1 MELRLRNGV
10 LLKYE
15 GAQVMGIINV
25 TPDSF
30 FEGSRCQGEEN
41 LRKRV
46 RQIIEEGGT
55 MIDLGAYSTRPD
67 ADEVSAEEELSRLAF
82 ALPIIIDEL
91 NIQKFRNS
99 EIQKDGS
106 VSYIPVSVDTFRA
119 EVAKEC
125 ILKYG
130 ADIINDVSGGTL
142 DEDMLLVVAETKA
155 PYILMHMRGTPKTMQ
170 SMTDYPDGVTNEVMK
185 FFRKQIE
192 RLHEISFSLDPED
205 EDASLP
211 IILDPGFGF
220 AKTIEQNYQLFSNLP
235 AFKYSFKEYPLLVG
249 ISRKSMIYKL
259 LETDAEHAL
268 NGTSVLNALAVAS
281 GADILRVHDV
291 KEAVAVVKQMKK

>member
-1 MELRLRNGV
+1 M

-99 EIQKDGS
+99 ERWFCLIYS
-106 VSYIPVSVDTFRA
+106 CFCRYLP
-119 EVAKEC
+119 C
-125 ILKYG
+125 
-130 ADIINDVSGGTL
+130 
-142 DEDMLLVVAETKA
+142 
-155 PYILMHMRGTPKTMQ
+155 RGCQGM
-170 SMTDYPDGVTNEVMK
+170 Y
-185 FFRKQIE
+185 
-192 RLHEISFSLDPED
+192 LEIWRRHH
-205 EDASLP
+205 
-211 IILDPGFGF
+211 
-220 AKTIEQNYQLFSNLP
+220 Q
-235 AFKYSFKEYPLLVG
+235 
-249 ISRKSMIYKL
+249 
-259 LETDAEHAL
+259 
-268 NGTSVLNALAVAS
+268 
-281 GADILRVHDV
+281 
-291 KEAVAVVKQMKK
+291 